1 MDPQPLMPSSAAVS
15 SLLCVC
21 DNTVHIYLVYSFFPL
36 LRSFHASF
44 LLSESKRPIYSPRQA
59 AAEASKPSAG
69 ESSDADAQVAVDR
82 IARNLASFDPSNEA
96 APRDEDGELVLRRRE
111 VHSGRAISVSAV
123 EWSVADK
130 MAKPTSALEGY
141 MWDKE
146 TEVDRF
152 RERVPLQNLVS
163 QCKLCNLDPTKPKPR
178 DFLGPLRDA
187 ANSNDND
194 NFVILPECK
203 RMEPSSGSLRKR
215 YNVAKITKEFTLA
228 GARAISVNCDPVLF
242 GGALEDIT
250 LAREAAQKAA
260 VLETTDD
267 GAVAPP
273 IIASD
278 LILYP
283 YQLYKLRLAGADA
296 VRLVAGALEAKDLLY
311 LTKIAQLLQMQTFLS
326 VSSEKQL
333 QSVVSL
339 SPGSV
344 SAVVVSNRILE
355 DFSFDESGEQA
366 LALLRSDAMK
376 EFVAAHGDAPIF
388 VEGRVG
394 MIEREGANGTK
405 CAANYIKELKDAGAF
420 GAFAA
425 GGLADNDKSVADAL
439 QTLCD
444 AASV

>member
-1 MDPQPLMPSSAAVS
+1 MPNCSPSK
-15 SLLCVC
+15 
-21 DNTVHIYLVYSFFPL
+21 YY
-36 LRSFHASF
+36 ASHS
-44 LLSESKRPIYSPRQA
+44 SESKRPIYSPKQV
-59 AAEASKPSAG
+59 AAEASKSS
-69 ESSDADAQVAVDR
+69 ESSSGDAEDQVTVDR
-82 IARNLASFDPSNEA
+82 ISRKLASFDPSNEA
-96 APRDEDGELVLRRRE
+96 APRDEDGELILRRRE
-111 VHSGRAISVSAV
+111 IHSGRAISVSTV

-163 QCKLCNLDPTKPKPR
+163 QCKLYNLDPSKPKPR
-178 DFLGPLRDA
+178 DFLGPLKDV
-187 ANSNDND
+187 ANGGDS
-194 NFVILPECK
+194 FVILPECK

-215 YNVAKITKEFTLA
+215 YSVEKIVKDLTLA

-242 GGALEDIT
+242 GGALDDIT

-260 VLETTDD
+260 VLETADE

-278 LILYP
+278 LVLYP

-296 VRLVAGALEAKDLLY
+296 VRLVAGALEPKDLLY
-311 LTKIAQLLQMQTFLS
+311 LTKIAQSLQMQSFLS

-333 QSVVSL
+333 QSLVSM
-339 SPGSV
+339 SPGSI
-344 SAVVVSNRILE
+344 SAVVVSNRMLE

-366 LALLRSDAMK
+366 LQLLRSNSMK
-376 EFVAAHGDAPIF
+376 DFRAKHEGVPIF

-394 MIEREGANGTK
+394 MIERKSSDGAK
-405 CAANYIKELKDAGAF
+405 SVANYIKELKEAGAF
-420 GAFAA
+420 GAFVA
-425 GGLADNDKSVADAL
+425 GGLADGEKSVEESW
-439 QTLCD
+439 QILCD
-444 AASV
+444 AASI